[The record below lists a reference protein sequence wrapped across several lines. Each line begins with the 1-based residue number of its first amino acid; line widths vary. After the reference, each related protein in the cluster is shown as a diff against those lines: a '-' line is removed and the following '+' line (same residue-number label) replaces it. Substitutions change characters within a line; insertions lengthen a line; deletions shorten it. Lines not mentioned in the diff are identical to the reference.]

1 VAVKTQYAK
10 NGDVHV
16 AYQVLGD
23 GPIDLLLVPGFVSH
37 LDLAWTDPYCTAFL
51 RRLASFSRLILHDK
65 RGTGLSDP
73 VVGIPPLEARMEDV
87 HCVLDAVGSSQAALF
102 GISEGGPMSL
112 LFAATYPERVRS
124 LVVYGTFAHGAAN
137 DEHEGAAIAEHLEK
151 VLDGV
156 RNHWGDGSTLA
167 LFAPSVNGPGVRD
180 QAALFERAAASPRL
194 AAAVMDAVFEID
206 VTDILPAVRVP
217 TLVLHRT
224 GDPIPISGG
233 RYVADHVPGARFI
246 ELTGSDHIPWVGDTQ
261 RVCDE
266 IERFVT
272 GSLHG
277 HRPDRMLTTV
287 LFTDIVGSTELAS
300 RLGDARWRDRLTAH
314 DSLVRSGIRDHGG
327 REVKRTGD
335 GFLATFDGPA
345 RAIRSGCAIR
355 DALHEQLEIEI
366 RAGIHTGECEVV
378 DEDDLGGLAVHI
390 GARIADTAAPGEV
403 LVSSTVRDLVVG
415 SEIAFAD
422 RGVHELKGAP
432 GRWRLL
438 AVTDSAS
445 TSMVGQRTDPDPRG
459 RQERVLLA
467 AARHAPWLIRRLSRR
482 TMGTP
487 TST

>member
-1 VAVKTQYAK
+1 
-10 NGDVHV
+10 
-16 AYQVLGD
+16 
-23 GPIDLLLVPGFVSH
+23 
-37 LDLAWTDPYCTAFL
+37 
-51 RRLASFSRLILHDK
+51 
-65 RGTGLSDP
+65 
-73 VVGIPPLEARMEDV
+73 
-87 HCVLDAVGSSQAALF
+87 
-102 GISEGGPMSL
+102 
-112 LFAATYPERVRS
+112 VRS

-156 RNHWGDGSTLA
+156 RNHWGDGGTLA

-180 QAALFERAAASPRL
+180 QFALFERAAASPRL

-246 ELTGSDHIPWVGDTQ
+246 ELTGSDHIPWVGDTR

-378 DEDDLGGLAVHI
+378 DENDLGGLAVHI
-390 GARIADTAAPGEV
+390 GARIAAAAAPGEV